1 MNIVLKVL
9 IWISRLGVGGLFIFS
24 GLIKAND
31 PLGFSYKLQEYFE
44 EFAKIFNENSLSF
57 LSHPMEWMAYIAL
70 PMSMFI
76 VVLEIVLGIL
86 TILGVQMK
94 KVSMW
99 LLVLILFFTF
109 LTFVSWKFDLVKTC
123 GCFGDFWVLSP
134 FESFM
139 KDVILIVGILPL
151 FIFRNSIK
159 TILTPL
165 IEKLTIWFSSIVF
178 FLFTFYCFRHLPV
191 ADHRAYAIGDS
202 LLENMKV
209 KKGNPLI
216 LYKLK
221 NKKNGVVVEISDFP
235 DDYKNW
241 EQYFDSNDSSNVFYR
256 EVDEFLDIKYIEIK
270 STGQKTKVTIVPE
283 EFKNDWLVYK
293 DTTILY
299 SPDKDPKIMD
309 LTAESLD
316 DGEDKLQGILADST
330 YRFMLVIRDLNFY
343 GDFEQTSDGIVFMK
357 SSKGEKSYERIKK
370 LFVESASNGFEYNIL
385 TTEVD
390 DQKVQAFKH
399 EMSTRVKFYNTNDI
413 ELKTMIRSSPG
424 LILLKKDT
432 VIGKWH
438 YNDFPIFEE
447 IKKNYK

>member
-1 MNIVLKVL
+1 MNIALRIL

-44 EFAKIFNENSLSF
+44 EFAKIFSENGLG
-57 LSHPMEWMAYIAL
+57 LLAHPMEWLTYIAL

-86 TILGVQMK
+86 TLLGIQMK
-94 KVSMW
+94 KVSIW
-99 LLVLILFFTF
+99 LLVLIVFFTF

-123 GCFGDFWVLSP
+123 GCFGDFWVLTP

-139 KDVILIVGILPL
+139 KDVILIFGILPL
-151 FIFRNSIK
+151 VILRSSIE
-159 TILTPL
+159 TILTPVG
-165 IEKLTIWFSSIVF
+165 EKLTIWVSSIIF
-178 FLFTFYCFRHLPV
+178 FLFTFYCFRHLPM
-191 ADHRAYAIGDS
+191 ADHRAYAVGDS

-221 NKKNGVVVEISDFP
+221 NKQSGVVVEIADFP

-241 EQYFDSNDSSNVFYR
+241 EQYVDEEDSSTTFFR
-256 EVDEFLDIKYIEIK
+256 EVDEELDIKYIEIK
-270 STGQKTKVTIVPE
+270 STGQKTRVEEVPE
-283 EFKNDWLVYK
+283 EFKNDWIVYV
-293 DTTILY
+293 DTTVLY

-316 DGEDKLQGILADST
+316 NGEDKLQEMLADST
-330 YRFMLVIRDLNFY
+330 YRFMLVVRDLKFY
-343 GDFEQTSDGIVFMK
+343 GHFEETNDGLVFMK
-357 SSKGEKSYERIKK
+357 SAKGEKSYERVKK
-370 LFVESASNGFEYNIL
+370 LFVESAAEGFEYNIL

-390 DQKVQAFKH
+390 DQKIQAFKH
-399 EMSTRVKFYNTNDI
+399 EMKTRVKFYSSNDI

-432 VIGKWH
+432 VMGKWH

-447 IKKNYK
+447 IKNDYK

>member
-1 MNIVLKVL
+1 
-9 IWISRLGVGGLFIFS
+9 
-24 GLIKAND
+24 
-31 PLGFSYKLQEYFE
+31 
-44 EFAKIFNENSLSF
+44 
-57 LSHPMEWMAYIAL
+57 
-70 PMSMFI
+70 
-76 VVLEIVLGIL
+76 
-86 TILGVQMK
+86 
-94 KVSMW
+94 
-99 LLVLILFFTF
+99 
-109 LTFVSWKFDLVKTC
+109 
-123 GCFGDFWVLSP
+123 
-134 FESFM
+134 
-139 KDVILIVGILPL
+139 
-151 FIFRNSIK
+151 
-159 TILTPL
+159 
-165 IEKLTIWFSSIVF
+165 
-178 FLFTFYCFRHLPV
+178 
-191 ADHRAYAIGDS
+191 
-202 LLENMKV
+202 MKV

-270 STGQKTKVTIVPE
+270 STGQKTKVTIVPD

-293 DTTILY
+293 DTTIFY

-447 IKKNYK
+447 IKKNTNNTK